1 MDETTTIF
9 YYTKEVDLIKLHNSG
24 CRLDQIIIA
33 PNVEIPATEYT
44 IIHMYNDYTVETEID
59 VIIHDLEES
68 LKLDYITRKDYNTQK
83 ITKGHFNKT
92 IQFATKITNKTIF
105 NLLQGNKV
113 QVQLGLNLYKNTLLQ

>member
-1 MDETTTIF
+1 MNETKQF
-9 YYTKEVDLIKLHNSG
+9 YYTQEVDLIKLHNSV
-24 CRLDQIIIA
+24 CRPDQIIIS

-44 IIHMYNDYTVETEID
+44 IIHVYNDYTVETESD

-68 LKLDYITRKDYNTQK
+68 LKLDYFTIKDYNTQK
-83 ITKGHFNKT
+83 ITKSYFNNT
-92 IQFATKITNKTIF
+92 IKFATKINNKTIF